1 MPLALAKTMRSIP
14 TRITEFAMPIAFEE
28 LAGNITKVLLS
39 GRIDIAGASAID
51 MPLSLVGG
59 SKRAVIVDLSGV
71 EFMASLGLRSVVLSG
86 KAVLSKGGKYVLL
99 APQPAVEEVI
109 TTSGVDELFP
119 IFRDEAS
126 AVAAVS

>member
-1 MPLALAKTMRSIP
+1 
-14 TRITEFAMPIAFEE
+14 MPIAFEE

-59 SKRAVIVDLSGV
+59 SKKAVIMDLSGV

-86 KAVLSKGGKYVLL
+86 KAVLSKGGKFVLL
-99 APQPAVEEVI
+99 APRPAVEEVI

>member
-1 MPLALAKTMRSIP
+1 
-14 TRITEFAMPIAFEE
+14 MPIAIED
-28 LAGNITKVLLS
+28 LAGNITKVVLS

-51 MPLSLVGG
+51 MPMSIVGG
-59 SKRAVIVDLSGV
+59 TKRAVIVDLSGV

-99 APQPAVEEVI
+99 APQPQVEEVI
-109 TTSGVDELFP
+109 TTSGVDELFT

-126 AVAAVS
+126 AIAAVS

>member
-1 MPLALAKTMRSIP
+1 
-14 TRITEFAMPIAFEE
+14 MPIAIED
-28 LAGNITKVLLS
+28 LAGNITKVVLS

-51 MPLSLVGG
+51 MPMSIVGG
-59 SKRAVIVDLSGV
+59 TKKAVIVDMSGV

-99 APQPAVEEVI
+99 APQPQVEEVI
-109 TTSGVDELFP
+109 TTSGVDELFT

-126 AVAAVS
+126 AIAAVS

>member
-1 MPLALAKTMRSIP
+1 
-14 TRITEFAMPIAFEE
+14 MPIAIED
-28 LAGNITKVLLS
+28 LAGNINKVVLS

-51 MPLSLVGG
+51 MPMSIVGG
-59 SKRAVIVDLSGV
+59 TKKAVIVDLSAV

-99 APQPAVEEVI
+99 APQPQVEEVI
-109 TTSGVDELFP
+109 TTSGVDELFT

-126 AVAAVS
+126 ATAAVS